1 MFKSKEKSSL
11 PVVLVTGG
19 ARRIGAELCR
29 GFAAA
34 GWRVLIHC
42 NKSIE
47 DGGKLAMELG
57 GREHAQVLVSD
68 LQDGNADGLVRDA
81 VSVFGQLD
89 AVVNNASTYARR
101 DLLTMTESEL
111 ALDFIVNFLSPFG
124 IMRAFARLGKPGVIL
139 NILDGRIAKQDTK
152 CPGYLLAK
160 KCLAEATEMC
170 ALAWG
175 KLGIRVNGIAP
186 GLVRPKD
193 GVPMSAMERL
203 VSQLPLGTRTTEE
216 ELVKA
221 AIYLAEAKGVTGTIL
236 HVDSGLHIADANI
249 GEK

>member
-1 MFKSKEKSSL
+1 MSKNQEISSS

-19 ARRIGAELCR
+19 ARRIGAEFCR

-42 NKSIE
+42 NNSVE
-47 DGGKLAMELG
+47 AAGKLAMELG
-57 GREHAQVLVSD
+57 GREHSQVLVAD
-68 LQDGNADGLVRDA
+68 LQDGNADGVVRDA
-81 VSVFGQLD
+81 VSVFGRLD
-89 AVVNNASTYARR
+89 AVVNNASTYQRR
-101 DLLTMTESEL
+101 DLLKMTESEL
-111 ALDFIVNFLSPFG
+111 AEDFIVNFLSPFG

-139 NILDGRIAKQDTK
+139 NILDGRISKQEPK

-160 KCLAEATEMC
+160 KCLAEATQMC

-193 GVPMSAMERL
+193 GVPLSAMDSL
-203 VSQLPLGTRTTEE
+203 VAQLPLGVRTSED

-221 AIYLAEAKGVTGTIL
+221 AIYLAEAKNVTGEIL
-236 HVDSGLHIADANI
+236 YVDGGLHLANAEL